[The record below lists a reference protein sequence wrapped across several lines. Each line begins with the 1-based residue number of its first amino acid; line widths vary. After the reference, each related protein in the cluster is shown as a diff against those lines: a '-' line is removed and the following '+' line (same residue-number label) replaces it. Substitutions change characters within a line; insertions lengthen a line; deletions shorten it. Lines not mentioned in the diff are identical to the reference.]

1 MPQRV
6 TTILT
11 MALGV
16 LGLGVLAA
24 LIVLRA
30 DVQRAA
36 ATGPPWKRRLVG
48 AALLLLA
55 TIGGAAPGCRTPSS
69 EGPAQGKTP
78 ATAPA
83 VDPVAAAWERI
94 DRAWDHAEA
103 LAGGS
108 LGEKLFDAAGKKAAL
123 AEVDSVAREIP
134 ELVRVRAITEPE
146 ALLLRAELELTRQG
160 LAAMPPEPV
169 VSKTGGLGFEGS
181 LGKRD
186 LVIARLDSAGAALK
200 GLAAQDRLNPRVV
213 ARVLPAI
220 EGDLGVLSGWD
231 GGSDPKA
238 PDDNMEEVRLLAAAV
253 RGKVCTSG
261 ENLAARPEWGRIAAI
276 WGRAEY
282 TCTGG
287 TPAFPFSE
295 LGKLQMLRAL
305 YSGARDVEA
314 LRSVGLLSEP
324 EKTFLTE
331 ELGSLVHG
339 VRTMMTFAERG
350 TWCYGAMPS
359 YPLYPSPEQIAKRV
373 SLLAELAAGGKVKP
387 EVAVRAAYAL
397 DRDMPHYENDHHQ
410 LVSLEEGA
418 KSDPFVG
425 RAFAAEKALRSRLPA
440 GGDLVNRAAQWK
452 QIGHTLAL
460 PVKERKADD
469 PDPDFFPM
477 GAVCVPLRLLKAS
490 GDLRPNEFQFMEKAI
505 ESWDDRNSNPDP
517 RRDLVE
523 QVADLEACLAAGPV
537 SADFAKAAQIVLR
550 HYRDLADKA
559 PEPEDKDIG
568 LFGGPP
574 EEERQAAAGAR
585 QASVKL
591 EKQLQ
596 DVIDAAGGKDK

>member
-24 LIVLRA
+24 LIVFRA
-30 DVQRAA
+30 DLGRAA
-36 ATGPPWKRRLVG
+36 TTGPRWKRRLVG

-55 TIGGAAPGCRTPSS
+55 TIGASAPGGQPPSPT
-69 EGPAQGKTP
+69 GLAKDNAA

-83 VDPVAAAWERI
+83 VDPVTAAWERI

-103 LAGGS
+103 LAGGRR
-108 LGEKLFDAAGKKAAL
+108 GEKPFDAAGKKAAL
-123 AEVDSVAREIP
+123 AEVDSVAREIA
-134 ELVRVRAITEPE
+134 ELVRSGGITEPE
-146 ALLLRAELELTRQG
+146 AALLRAELELTRQG

-169 VSKTGGLGFEGS
+169 VPKTGGLGFEGS

-186 LVIARLDSAGAALK
+186 LVIARLDLCGAAIK
-200 GLAAQDRLNPRVV
+200 TMAAQDRLNPRVV

-231 GGSDPKA
+231 GGPAPEAPNAEAQAVKA
-238 PDDNMEEVRLLAAAV
+238 MAAAV
-253 RGKVCTSG
+253 RAGVCTGG
-261 ENLAARPEWGRIAAI
+261 ENLAARPEWARVAAI

-287 TPAFPFSE
+287 TPAFPFSD

-314 LRSVGLLSEP
+314 LRAGGLLSEP

-331 ELGSLVHG
+331 ELGSLIQG
-339 VRTMMTFAERG
+339 VWTMETFAERG
-350 TWCYGAMPS
+350 TWCYAAMPS
-359 YPLYPSPEQIAKRV
+359 YPRDPSPEQIAKRV
-373 SLLAELAAGGKVKP
+373 SLLAELAAGGKVKA

-440 GGDLVNRAAQWK
+440 GGDLVDRA
-452 QIGHTLAL
+452 GF
-460 PVKERKADD
+460 R
-469 PDPDFFPM
+469 
-477 GAVCVPLRLLKAS
+477 RS
-490 GDLRPNEFQFMEKAI
+490 GGRTTIPT
-505 ESWDDRNSNPDP
+505 
-517 RRDLVE
+517 RRSSR
-523 QVADLEACLAAGPV
+523 CRRCGCP
-537 SADFAKAAQIVLR
+537 
-550 HYRDLADKA
+550 
-559 PEPEDKDIG
+559 
-568 LFGGPP
+568 
-574 EEERQAAAGAR
+574 
-585 QASVKL
+585 
-591 EKQLQ
+591 
-596 DVIDAAGGKDK
+596 